1 MKKIN
6 NFDEIQASDGSYQRL
21 PVGGY
26 IVGVKDVE
34 DVPEKEYL
42 RIKFDICKGEY
53 KNWFQKEFD
62 GNTKEDKKWPNS
74 GTLIR
79 SYKEKALP
87 MFKGFT
93 TAVEKSNNGFTWNW
107 DEKKLKNKVFGVVI
121 GEEEYLNQKGQV
133 RVRNYV
139 AAVRSVDV
147 IDKGD
152 FTVPELK
159 KLDASKTAANS
170 NEKTVENPFADDDE
184 DKVAT
189 SATAA
194 SPFDDDDGECPF
206 D

>member
-1 MKKIN
+1 
-6 NFDEIQASDGSYQRL
+6 
-21 PVGGY
+21 
-26 IVGVKDVE
+26 
-34 DVPEKEYL
+34 
-42 RIKFDICKGEY
+42 
-53 KNWFQKEFD
+53 
-62 GNTKEDKKWPNS
+62 
-74 GTLIR
+74 
-79 SYKEKALP
+79 

-152 FTVPELK
+152 FTIPELK
-159 KLDASKTAANS
+159 KLDASKVTANS
-170 NEKTVENPFADDDE
+170 NEKPVENPFADDDE
-184 DKVAT
+184 DKVET
-189 SATAA
+189 SAATTTA

>member
-42 RIKFDICKGEY
+42 RIKFDVCKGEY

-121 GEEEYLNQKGQV
+121 GEEEYVNQKGQV

-139 AAVRSVDV
+139 AAVRSVET
-147 IDKGD
+147 IEKGD

-159 KLDASKTAANS
+159 KLDVTKTASAN
-170 NEKTVENPFADDDE
+170 NEVVKDPFADDAPVPQSQTNDSPFADDDE
-184 DKVAT
+184 DEN
-189 SATAA
+189 
-194 SPFDDDDGECPF
+194 PFT
-206 D
+206 